1 MATEQNY
8 IAANIFLAL
17 AKRKEF
23 VEDIYRYGR
32 FSRESLTLFE
42 RKSATSR
49 LYFKAYI
56 LLGDGS
62 RLVSNLQLGRL
73 RISGFALLQII
84 LVLEVGIH
92 MITILMMSPFNTTTL
107 LQILTT
113 FLQYLFR

>member
-23 VEDIYRYGR
+23 VEDIYQYGS

-49 LYFKAYI
+49 LYLKHIA
-56 LLGDGS
+56 
-62 RLVSNLQLGRL
+62 
-73 RISGFALLQII
+73 
-84 LVLEVGIH
+84 
-92 MITILMMSPFNTTTL
+92 
-107 LQILTT
+107 
-113 FLQYLFR
+113 

>member
-49 LYFKAYI
+49 LYFKAYCI
-56 LLGDGS
+56 
-62 RLVSNLQLGRL
+62 
-73 RISGFALLQII
+73 
-84 LVLEVGIH
+84 
-92 MITILMMSPFNTTTL
+92 
-107 LQILTT
+107 
-113 FLQYLFR
+113 